1 MKDQETTEP
10 AEKPRKP
17 ITGERAFGDSDASKH
32 RKIVEYVNAKKEE
45 YFKSPEYTSYMER
58 VAMSKRLV
66 NMDTTGLETRF
77 KFRHSLMRAGYD
89 NLVDSFDDLF
99 DVDDLVICRPDEP
112 GTEEMASDWQAYLNR
127 LLRSIKHQEHLSERF
142 LSLPDYGW
150 SIAHDS
156 YLFSDGWIIKPQ
168 ADSRVPGLEEIDFGM
183 EEDVYLDRPTSE
195 IVRPDAWFGSV
206 ELGGRHQTFQ
216 GSLKRW
222 YLKDVLSAMKRQDKA
237 GKPLYNLPDLEKLA
251 AKMARGY
258 QDTDPYVKM
267 GEEDVSS
274 LQDIQY
280 TKDRKRGPYVDVVR
294 FHGPLNDIPDP
305 DLAKD
310 DNEYYVECTRSCL
323 LRWQENPRDRL
334 NMYTHARTHAYRN
347 NPFSRSYLD
356 TTRSNQQWTDFLTCM
371 SAEAVVDNLTKQ
383 WGVWEEDM
391 LDVNDFYFPK
401 GLNSFIVRQGQ
412 GRLPEF
418 IGGDRSGAFSDI
430 KDIVTM
436 FDRDRQRSGP
446 TDQEQGVQGGT
457 ADKTATTARI
467 LAAATSKSKR
477 AMVKRICR
485 HAVMPQIKNL
495 GMLSLVH
502 SKPKNREFL
511 AGKRKVRL
519 GLEHIQWWM
528 RVYTTDTQIL
538 MNDTITRDRN
548 EEAMKATTF
557 FQYAAQAG
565 AQIPPDSMMQILRYA
580 AELSGIPQAIVD
592 KAIPEPLPVNVT
604 TADGKEVALP
614 SATAV
619 MAPQLAAGQPQTPA
633 PAMPGAPIPM
643 QGGNPNASMASPD
656 IG

>member
-1 MKDQETTEP
+1 MNEQKEAPQ
-10 AEKPRKP
+10 KVRKP
-17 ITGERAFGDSDASKH
+17 ITGERAFADTDASKH

-45 YFKSPEYTSYMER
+45 YFKAPEYAAYMER
-58 VAMSKRLV
+58 VATSKRLI
-66 NMDTTGLETRF
+66 NMDPSGLETRF

-112 GTEEMASDWQAYLNR
+112 GTEQLASDWQAYANR
-127 LLRSIKHQEHLSERF
+127 LLRSIKHHDHLSERF

-156 YLFSDGWIIKPQ
+156 YQFSDGWIIKPQ
-168 ADSRVPGLEEIDFGM
+168 ADTRIPGLEAFDFGM
-183 EEDVYLDRPTSE
+183 EEDVYLDRPGSE

-222 YLKDVLSAMKRQDKA
+222 YLKDVLSAMKRTDKA
-237 GKPLYNLPDLEKLA
+237 GKPLYNVQELQNLA
-251 AKMARGY
+251 DKMARGY
-258 QDTDPYVKM
+258 QDTDPYVKQ
-267 GEEDVSS
+267 GEEDKSS
-274 LQDIQY
+274 LQDVQY

-294 FHGPLNDIPDP
+294 FHGPLNDIPDAE
-305 DLAKD
+305 LAKD
-310 DNEYYVECTRSCL
+310 PNEYYVECTRSCL

-334 NMYTHARTHAYRN
+334 NMYTHARTHAFRN

-356 TTRSNQQWTDFLTCM
+356 TTRSNQQWTDFLMCM
-371 SAEAVVDNLTKQ
+371 SAEAIIDNLTKQ

-391 LDVNDFYFPK
+391 LEPGDFYFPK

-430 KDIVTM
+430 KDVLTI

-495 GMLSLVH
+495 VMLSLVH
-502 SKPKNREFL
+502 GKPQNLKFM
-511 AGKRKVRL
+511 AGKREVRL
-519 GLEHIQWWM
+519 GLEHLQWWM
-528 RVYTTDTQIL
+528 RVYNTDTQIL
-538 MNDTITRDRN
+538 INDTITRDRN

-557 FQYAAQAG
+557 FQYASQAG
-565 AQIPPDSMMQILRYA
+565 AQIPPDSMMHILRYA

-592 KAIPEPLPVNVT
+592 KAIPEPLAPTIT
-604 TADGKEVALP
+604 TPDGKEVVLP
-614 SATAV
+614 SAMALA
-619 MAPQLAAGQPQTPA
+619 APQLAGGQAPA
-633 PAMPGAPIPM
+633 PAAGPGAPIPM
-643 QGGNPNASMASPD
+643 QGDNPNASMAPPAL
-656 IG
+656 G